1 MADVAR
7 TTLVI
12 LGTTLASAALAAAPL
27 GCNNRQAQ
35 PTTRPAKLAD
45 RTDAALADPFGYSP
59 KFDRT
64 DISGGDLGHY
74 DKDGVNRDLN
84 HVFNP

>member
-1 MADVAR
+1 LVLVFTFGGAVLVTAMA
-7 TTLVI
+7 
-12 LGTTLASAALAAAPL
+12 
-27 GCNNRQAQ
+27 GCNNGESK
-35 PTTRPAKLAD
+35 PTTRPARLAD

-64 DISGGDLGHY
+64 DISGGELGHY

>member
-1 MADVAR
+1 VEHIVRTSRWVAVSAVAC
-7 TTLVI
+7 L
-12 LGTTLASAALAAAPL
+12 LLAGAPI
-27 GCNNRQAQ
+27 GCRKSDAK
-35 PTTRPAKLAD
+35 PTTRPARLAD
-45 RTDAALADPFGYSP
+45 RTDDALADPFGYSP

-64 DISGGDLGHY
+64 DISGGDLGHL